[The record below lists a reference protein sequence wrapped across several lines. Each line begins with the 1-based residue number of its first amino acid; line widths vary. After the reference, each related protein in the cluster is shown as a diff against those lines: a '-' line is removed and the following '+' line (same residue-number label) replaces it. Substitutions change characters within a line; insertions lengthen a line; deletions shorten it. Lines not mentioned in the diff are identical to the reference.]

1 MTGAA
6 EAGLRALWSRLANNP
21 DYTRSVVTSYGSV
34 ALNVLVQLVLVPL
47 YLAYLGKHQFGI
59 LMIVLGAINYLNI
72 GVGWASSGTQRI
84 IGEMAAVGD
93 RDGLAEAYGM
103 SKLLFVGYALAIA
116 GLALGGVSLAQGMVD
131 PAAGIA
137 YSALFDTV
145 AIASAYFVVAFDFNL
160 DRVVLVASGH
170 QAKANVMAILNQAV
184 FAVVA
189 ILLLRQGYGLPGVMT
204 AFLCGAA
211 VARGVSWWA
220 LSRQGIRW
228 RWPGGRGRQ
237 VLKRLVGHMGL
248 GYAVYGGLIMTLLQA
263 DVLILG
269 WLGGA
274 KLVADFVLIWKIAD
288 VGMQAL
294 WRIPE
299 SLQPYIVQMDVRNE
313 EERLRRIYRQGQ
325 VWMTGIAAVAAV
337 GYAAF
342 GPTVVRLWV
351 GAENAPDAPWAF
363 VLAGGAIFWLVSA
376 RLPAIFAFSLLRL
389 RPLNIA
395 IATEVAV
402 KIALLLVLFPVA
414 GYYSPLI
421 AVNAAHLGGVAIL
434 YRRLARQVK
443 ERTNGRTVGP

>member
-1 MTGAA
+1 MTDPVAA
-6 EAGLRALWSRLANNP
+6 ALQALWTRLANNP
-21 DYTRSVVTSYGSV
+21 DYTRSVVTSYGGV
-34 ALNVLVQLVLVPL
+34 VLNIVVQLLLVPL
-47 YLAYLGKHQFGI
+47 YLVYLGKYQFGV

-72 GVGWASSGTQRI
+72 GVVWASSGTQRI
-84 IGEMAAVGD
+84 IGEMVATGD
-93 RDGLAEAYGM
+93 HDGLTETYGL
-103 SKLLFVGYALAIA
+103 SKLLFISYALTIA
-116 GLALGGVSLAQGMVD
+116 VLSLSGVSLGEGLID
-131 PAAGIA
+131 SAAGIA
-137 YSALFDTV
+137 YQTLFDTV
-145 AIASAYFVVAFDFNL
+145 AIAGVYFVVSFDFNV
-160 DRVVLVASGH
+160 DRVMLVASGQ
-170 QAKANVMAILNQAV
+170 QAEANVLAIVSQVIFAIAAV
-184 FAVVA
+184 
-189 ILLLRQGYGLPGVMT
+189 LLLRQGYGLPGVMM
-204 AFLCGAA
+204 AFLSGTV
-211 VARGVSWWA
+211 VARAISWRV
-220 LSRQGIRW
+220 LRRRGIRW
-228 RWPGGRGRQ
+228 RWPGGLSRQ
-237 VLKRLVGHMGL
+237 ILRRLVGHMGL

-351 GAENAPDAPWAF
+351 GAKNAPDAPWAF
-363 VLAGGAIFWLVSA
+363 VLAGGAVFWLVIA

-434 YRRLARQVK
+434 YRRLVRQVK
-443 ERTNGRTVGP
+443 ERTRGRTVGP